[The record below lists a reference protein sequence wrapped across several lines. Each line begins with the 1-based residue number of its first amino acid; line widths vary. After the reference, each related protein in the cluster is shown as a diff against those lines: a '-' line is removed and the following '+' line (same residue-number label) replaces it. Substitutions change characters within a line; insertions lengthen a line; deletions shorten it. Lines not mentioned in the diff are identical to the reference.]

1 MAGKLI
7 GAHDGR
13 ADSNYSLLC
22 QLEYKNK
29 TQLPC
34 HQGDCNLEAK
44 SGKQIDTCNLGCS
57 VLWWREIQHARKPGE
72 AKMLSHE
79 SDEVAKGMG
88 I

>member
-44 SGKQIDTCNLGCS
+44 RHLQSRVFGAMMEGNP
-57 VLWWREIQHARKPGE
+57 AR
-72 AKMLSHE
+72 
-79 SDEVAKGMG
+79 
-88 I
+88 